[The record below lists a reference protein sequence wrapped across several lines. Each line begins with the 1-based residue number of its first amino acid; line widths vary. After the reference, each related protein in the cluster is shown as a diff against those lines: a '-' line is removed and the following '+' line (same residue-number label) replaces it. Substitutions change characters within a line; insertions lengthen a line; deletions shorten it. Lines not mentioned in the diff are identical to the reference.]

1 FSVPVEAETARL
13 FREALQD
20 PELRACCAPGWDAE
34 PTRLAGLL
42 VAEAEGAVVH
52 EALLSAADPALSPE
66 TRRLLAFGRDC
77 GSGRLVRGLRA
88 LREAAER
95 IDEALGECDLLAT
108 PTVPAPAFAWSERP
122 PPDQAVFTAA
132 ANFGGHP
139 AITVPIGL
147 TRDGRPVGLHLIGR
161 RGADWHVMVAASRIE
176 ARTRAHLPRHD
187 AQPGA

>member
-1 FSVPVEAETARL
+1 M
-13 FREALQD
+13 
-20 PELRACCAPGWDAE
+20 
-34 PTRLAGLL
+34 
-42 VAEAEGAVVH
+42 
-52 EALLSAADPALSPE
+52 
-66 TRRLLAFGRDC
+66 LAFGRDC
-77 GSGRLVRGLRA
+77 GSGWLVRGLRV

-122 PPDQAVFTAA
+122 PPDQAVFTAT

-161 RGADWHVMVAASRIE
+161 RGADCVMAASRIE
-176 ARTRAHLPRHD
+176 ARTRTHLPRD
-187 AQPGA
+187 DEQPGARGDAASSPLV